1 MSSTQSVIVVIE
13 DDTQICRF
21 LRTSLSVHGFQV
33 IEAGSGEQGLVEIGT
48 RKPELVILDLGLPG
62 MDGIEVIY
70 KVRKWSAVPI
80 IVLSAR
86 SQESNKISALDAG
99 ADDYLTKPFSFEE
112 LLARIR
118 ALLRRPPHITDKTV
132 LQCANLKLDLI
143 KRQTWVG
150 EQEISLS
157 QKEFALL
164 EFLMRHA
171 GEVVSR
177 TAIAEH
183 VWDLHFDPMSN
194 TIDVYINFLRKKI
207 GETPSKSKIE
217 TIRGTGYRLA
227 CP

>member
-1 MSSTQSVIVVIE
+1 MRILIVE
-13 DDTQICRF
+13 DEKKMASF
-21 LRTSLSVHGFQV
+21 LERGLKEEHYTVD
-33 IEAGSGEQGLVEIGT
+33 IAYDGEKGWEYAMTNDYDL
-48 RKPELVILDLGLPG
+48 LILDWMLPKMSGVELCHKFRKEGKITPVMILTAKDSVEDKIKGL
-62 MDGIEVIY
+62 D
-70 KVRKWSAVPI
+70 
-80 IVLSAR
+80 
-86 SQESNKISALDAG
+86 QG

-143 KRQTWVG
+143 KRQAWAG

>member
-1 MSSTQSVIVVIE
+1 VDIAY
-13 DDTQICRF
+13 D
-21 LRTSLSVHGFQV
+21 
-33 IEAGSGEQGLVEIGT
+33 GEKGWEYAMTNDYDL
-48 RKPELVILDLGLPG
+48 LILDWMLPKMSGVELCHKFRKEGKITPVLILTAKDSVEDKIKGL
-62 MDGIEVIY
+62 D
-70 KVRKWSAVPI
+70 
-80 IVLSAR
+80 
-86 SQESNKISALDAG
+86 QG

-118 ALLRRPPHITDKTV
+118 ALFRRPPNITDQTV
-132 LQCANLKLDLI
+132 FQCANLKLDLI
-143 KRQTWVG
+143 KRQVWVG
-150 EQEISLS
+150 EQEISFS

-207 GETPSKSKIE
+207 GETSRSKIE
-217 TIRGTGYRLA
+217 TVRGIGYRLA

>member
-1 MSSTQSVIVVIE
+1 MRILIVE
-13 DDTQICRF
+13 DEKKMASF
-21 LRTSLSVHGFQV
+21 LERGLKEEHYTVD
-33 IEAGSGEQGLVEIGT
+33 IAYDGEKGWEYAMTNDYDL
-48 RKPELVILDLGLPG
+48 LILDWMLPKMSGVELCHKFRKEGKITPVLILTAKDSVEDKIKGL
-62 MDGIEVIY
+62 D
-70 KVRKWSAVPI
+70 
-80 IVLSAR
+80 
-86 SQESNKISALDAG
+86 QG

-143 KRQTWVG
+143 KRQSWAG

>member
-1 MSSTQSVIVVIE
+1 MRLLLVEDDVKIASFIIKGLRSAGYAVDHALDGETGLDLALSEPYDGVVI
-13 DDTQICRF
+13 DIMLPKRDGLSLIRQ
-21 LRTSLSVHGFQV
+21 LR
-33 IEAGSGEQGLVEIGT
+33 EQ
-48 RKPELVILDLGLPG
+48 
-62 MDGIEVIY
+62 
-70 KVRKWSAVPI
+70 KVNTPALI
-80 IVLSAR
+80 LSAKGSVDDR
-86 SQESNKISALDAG
+86 VKGLETG

-143 KRQTWVG
+143 KRQAFAG

>member
-1 MSSTQSVIVVIE
+1 MRILIVE
-13 DDTQICRF
+13 DEKKMASF
-21 LRTSLSVHGFQV
+21 LERGLKEEHYAVD
-33 IEAGSGEQGLVEIGT
+33 IAYDGEKGWEYAMTNDYDL
-48 RKPELVILDLGLPG
+48 LILDWMLPKMSGVELCHKFRKEGKITPVLILTAKDSVEDKIKGL
-62 MDGIEVIY
+62 D
-70 KVRKWSAVPI
+70 
-80 IVLSAR
+80 
-86 SQESNKISALDAG
+86 QG

-143 KRQTWVG
+143 KRQSWAG

-207 GETPSKSKIE
+207 GETSRSKIE
-217 TIRGTGYRLA
+217 TVRGIGYRLA